1 MKSRLRLISAVVYNL
16 PFTSPTPQVSEI
28 PKFVDMWFSTMEG
41 IVDGEDAYKK
51 LEQVGKC
58 YSYVHKPIM
67 VGSGVRLI
75 FSVSFYNLPQHFND
89 LPHVPQPF
97 YDLPQPTLDWLLHAA
112 RPLRVANKAEMC
124 HCESEHIFTK
134 PNKHI
139 YTQTNRLAKVGKMQ

>member
-1 MKSRLRLISAVVYNL
+1 MLISAVVYNL

-58 YSYVHKPIM
+58 YSCV
-67 VGSGVRLI
+67 VRFI

-89 LPHVPQPF
+89 LPQVPQPF
-97 YDLPQPTLDWLLHAA
+97 YALPQPTLDWLLHAA

-124 HCESEHIFTK
+124 HSESEHIFTK

-139 YTQTNRLAKVGKMQ
+139 YTQTNRLAYVGKMQ

>member
-75 FSVSFYNLPQHFND
+75 FSVC
-89 LPHVPQPF
+89 
-97 YDLPQPTLDWLLHAA
+97 LH
-112 RPLRVANKAEMC
+112 
-124 HCESEHIFTK
+124 
-134 PNKHI
+134 
-139 YTQTNRLAKVGKMQ
+139 

>member
-1 MKSRLRLISAVVYNL
+1 
-16 PFTSPTPQVSEI
+16 
-28 PKFVDMWFSTMEG
+28 MEG

-89 LPHVPQPF
+89 LPQVPQPF
-97 YDLPQPTLDWLLHAA
+97 YDPLQPTLDWLLHAA
-112 RPLRVANKAEMC
+112 RPLGVANKAEMC
-124 HCESEHIFTK
+124 PCESEHIFIK

-139 YTQTNRLAKVGKMQ
+139 YTQTNRPVKVGKIQ

>member
-1 MKSRLRLISAVVYNL
+1 MIREDYETVTSQIKGGIYSVKSRLRLISAVVYNL

-67 VGSGVRLI
+67 VGSGVRFI
-75 FSVSFYNLPQHFND
+75 FSVSFYNLPQHVND
-89 LPHVPQPF
+89 LPQVPQPF
-97 YDLPQPTLDWLLHAA
+97 YAPPPTH
-112 RPLRVANKAEMC
+112 
-124 HCESEHIFTK
+124 S
-134 PNKHI
+134 
-139 YTQTNRLAKVGKMQ
+139 RLASSCGSTPPCGQQSRNVPL